1 MSIEENS
8 VDQNDIDLDTF
19 SADFFGQSNA
29 TPQEEANS
37 EASEEGITDDANIND
52 DTVDTQEGDD
62 TPDDVKD
69 EDEDGEQSEEI
80 DDEPKPKQTR
90 AQERIE
96 ELNRKYREE
105 QRQREALEARLAA
118 LEQKGKT
125 EAPAHVDVTDTAPH
139 PDDKNEDGTD
149 KYPLGEYDPA
159 FIRDQV
165 THAFE
170 QKHQELLAREQE
182 EADRQEQE
190 DQRAQLQAEWNDKLV
205 PARERYPDFQE
216 KGQNLVSAFEG
227 IDPNYGEYLTTTL
240 MNMEFGPD
248 VLYYLANNMDEAH
261 KIVQSG
267 AAKATVA
274 LGRLEAKFAFANEE
288 KQKARPKVSQAPTPP
303 PANRGSA
310 VAKPSIEADTDNL
323 DDFEREFFKK
333 ARR

>member
-1 MSIEENS
+1 M
-8 VDQNDIDLDTF
+8 
-19 SADFFGQSNA
+19 
-29 TPQEEANS
+29 
-37 EASEEGITDDANIND
+37 
-52 DTVDTQEGDD
+52 
-62 TPDDVKD
+62 
-69 EDEDGEQSEEI
+69 
-80 DDEPKPKQTR
+80 
-90 AQERIE
+90 
-96 ELNRKYREE
+96 
-105 QRQREALEARLAA
+105 
-118 LEQKGKT
+118 
-125 EAPAHVDVTDTAPH
+125 
-139 PDDKNEDGTD
+139 
-149 KYPLGEYDPA
+149 
-159 FIRDQV
+159 
-165 THAFE
+165 
-170 QKHQELLAREQE
+170 AREQE

-267 AAKATVA
+267 VAKATVA